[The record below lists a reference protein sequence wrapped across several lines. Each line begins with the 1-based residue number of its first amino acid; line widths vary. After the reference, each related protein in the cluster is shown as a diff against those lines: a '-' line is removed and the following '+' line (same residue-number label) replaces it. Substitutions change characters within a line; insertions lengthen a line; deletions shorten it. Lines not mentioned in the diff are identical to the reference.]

1 MILVRL
7 GRGEL
12 GRDGGSCAGAGVLVP
27 SDIVW
32 KQKCEDDNEVL
43 VAREWGTRTRTRLQA
58 RRVAIPRR
66 VQRAACSV
74 RG

>member
-1 MILVRL
+1 MRL

-32 KQKCEDDNEVL
+32 KCCE
-43 VAREWGTRTRTRLQA
+43 QA
-58 RRVAIPRR
+58 
-66 VQRAACSV
+66 V
-74 RG
+74 RMRFWWVGHANAT

>member
-32 KQKCEDDNEVL
+32 KQKCEDEVL
-43 VAREWGTRTRTRLQA
+43 VSGARERDFKRDASRYQGA
-58 RRVAIPRR
+58 CVAET
-66 VQRAACSV
+66 
-74 RG
+74 